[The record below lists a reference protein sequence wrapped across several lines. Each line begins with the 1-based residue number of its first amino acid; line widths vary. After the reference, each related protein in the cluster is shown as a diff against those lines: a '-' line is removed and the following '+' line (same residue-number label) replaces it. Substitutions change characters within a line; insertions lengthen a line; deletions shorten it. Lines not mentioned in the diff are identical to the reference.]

1 MKANTIEEFFGTLLQ
16 SVTEA
21 HKKHLM
27 TGKYSDHKALNEFYD
42 EMPDL
47 VDALVEHWQ
56 GTHGKVKDLK
66 NDLLSDNMDTVK
78 YMEELLDM
86 CKDAK
91 ESLLDDDEALCS
103 DVDDIIGQISS
114 TLYQLNELQENMKD
128 LSTYLK
134 ESLNEAKQNYTLQYM
149 YLDEYNLQDSGDLY
163 DYASYMY
170 VGEEEEIQANSWN
183 AAVKQAEKILKKKYS
198 YPDLVAIC
206 VTDGDDVETVLG
218 DDLESD
224 LGL

>member
-27 TGKYSDHKALNEFYD
+27 TGKYSNHKALNEFYD

-56 GTHGKVKDLK
+56 GTHGKVESFK
-66 NDLLSDNMDTVK
+66 NDLLSDNMDTIK
-78 YMEELLDM
+78 YLEELLDM

-114 TLYQLNELQENMKD
+114 TLYQLNELQEGMKD

-134 ESLNEAKQNYTLQYM
+134 ESLNESVIDK
-149 YLDEYNLQDSGDLY
+149 DLP
-163 DYASYMY
+163 M
-170 VGEEEEIQANSWN
+170 I
-183 AAVKQAEKILKKKYS
+183 
-198 YPDLVAIC
+198 
-206 VTDGDDVETVLG
+206 
-218 DDLESD
+218 
-224 LGL
+224 